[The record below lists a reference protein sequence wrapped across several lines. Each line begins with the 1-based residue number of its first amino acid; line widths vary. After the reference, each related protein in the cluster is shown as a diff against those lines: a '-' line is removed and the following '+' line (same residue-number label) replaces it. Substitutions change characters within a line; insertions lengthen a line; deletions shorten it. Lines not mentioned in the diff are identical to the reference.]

1 MMQNLQK
8 TSSSTES
15 LGNFNYKLLEN
26 TVFILTKT
34 LLFGKMTLNL
44 NENLKIVSARIDFI
58 LSTKRVF

>member
-8 TSSSTES
+8 TSSSTEY
-15 LGNFNYKLLEN
+15 LGNFNYNLLEN

-44 NENLKIVSARIDFI
+44 NEILKIVSARIDFI

>member
-8 TSSSTES
+8 TSSYTEY
-15 LGNFNYKLLEN
+15 LGNFNYNLLEN

>member
-8 TSSSTES
+8 TSSSTEH
-15 LGNFNYKLLEN
+15 LGNFNYNLLEN